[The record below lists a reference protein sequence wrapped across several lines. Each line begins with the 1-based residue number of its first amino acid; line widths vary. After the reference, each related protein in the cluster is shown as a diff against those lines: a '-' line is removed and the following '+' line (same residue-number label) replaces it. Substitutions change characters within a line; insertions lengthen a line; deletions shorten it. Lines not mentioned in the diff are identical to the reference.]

1 MSGRYAR
8 WRMLRIDGSYGEGG
22 GQILRS
28 SVALSALTGK
38 DIEIANIRSKR
49 ERCGLAAQHLTAVRG
64 VAELCGAAMEG
75 DEIGSTSLKFR
86 PGEVQGGEYEF
97 NVGTAGSVTLVLQAC
112 LLTCLMADGPVTL
125 TIRGGTN
132 VWMSPPVDHYQNV
145 LLPMLREMHV
155 DVELEVL
162 QRGFY
167 PQGGGIVTA
176 SLAPPRAVMPLR
188 LEGRGRLEMIN
199 GTSFVQNLPEHIA
212 QRMEHAVRKSLLGE
226 RIVTERRLSSG
237 PSSGAG
243 IYLCAKYE
251 NTVLGADALGERGV
265 PAERVGELAAERMRD
280 ELDGGGTLDVHTADQ
295 LLPYMAMAAG
305 DSSFKVRE
313 LTSHLMTQMWLL
325 PQFLPVDISVDGTA
339 VSVSPNRT

>member
-1 MSGRYAR
+1 MVT
-8 WRMLRIDGSYGEGG
+8 LRIDGSYGEGG

-38 DIEIANIRSKR
+38 DMEIVNIRSKR
-49 ERCGLAAQHLTAVRG
+49 DRCGLAAQHLAAVRG
-64 VAELCGAAMEG
+64 VAELCGASLEG
-75 DEIGSTSLKFR
+75 DELGSTSLTFR
-86 PGEVQGGEYEF
+86 PGEVLGGEYEF

-112 LLTCLMADGPVTL
+112 MLAAVHADGPVTM

-132 VWMSPPVDHYQNV
+132 VRMSPPVDHYLNV
-145 LLPMLREMHV
+145 LLPLLREMHV

-167 PQGGGIVTA
+167 PQGGGAVAAT
-176 SLAPPRAVMPLR
+176 LMPPRAVLPLDLR
-188 LEGRGRLEMIN
+188 ERGRPEGI
-199 GTSFVQNLPEHIA
+199 GATSFVQNLPEHIA

-226 RIVTERRLSSG
+226 RIVAERQLSSG

-243 IYLCAKYE
+243 IYLRARYE
-251 NTVLGADALGERGV
+251 NTVLGADGLGQRGV

-295 LLPYMAMAAG
+295 LLPYMAMAEG
-305 DSSFKVRE
+305 PSSFKVRE
-313 LTSHLMTQMWLL
+313 LTSHLTTQIWLL
-325 PQFLPVDISVDGTA
+325 PQFLPVRIDVDGTTLN
-339 VSVSPNRT
+339 VDPSRT